1 MSNVVLALVGG
12 IGSMFGYGSSD
23 YYAKTIINKIGD
35 VLSLVY
41 VQLIGAIL
49 LFLYFLIDPVLPDFD
64 TWKVIT
70 FLSMGFFYSLGYFLL
85 YRAFEIGKMSVVSP
99 ISSIYSVLAAIIS
112 FVFFAEIFDLNKII
126 VFVLIVLGVIL
137 TSFNLREVK
146 GKISLS
152 DLSKGTFEA
161 LGAACIFGVFFP
173 IWDKL
178 IEGDGWIVWLIF
190 LRMHIVVTISVFY
203 LLMQKK
209 NLADFRVKKKLWVRL
224 LLVSVLEVFAFYI
237 LSYSLNKVEGYTSI
251 IVAIQSSYSIVTA
264 VFAYILLKERLAM
277 NQYIGVGLI
286 VAGLVLFPLSR

>member
-99 ISSIYSVLAAIIS
+99 ISSIYSVLAA
-112 FVFFAEIFDLNKII
+112 II